1 MVLPLSLPGVFA
13 AVILTFVPAT
23 GDYVNAAV
31 LGGPGDQMV
40 GNIIQSKF
48 LTEANYPQAAALS
61 VILMLG
67 MLVLRADL
75 RPVAGHR
82 GRDAGRGSGDMSAV
96 TVDPQAPPQRAPHRS
111 GGGVAG

>member
-1 MVLPLSLPGVFA
+1 MPGVFA

-48 LTEANYPQAAALS
+48 LTEANYPQAAAL
-61 VILMLG
+61 
-67 MLVLRADL
+67 
-75 RPVAGHR
+75 
-82 GRDAGRGSGDMSAV
+82 
-96 TVDPQAPPQRAPHRS
+96 
-111 GGGVAG
+111 

>member
-1 MVLPLSLPGVFA
+1 MFA

-31 LGGPGDQMV
+31 LGGPGDQMM

-61 VILMLG
+61 VILMIG
-67 MLVLRADL
+67 MLVLALIYARLLGTEDESLTA
-75 RPVAGHR
+75 
-82 GRDAGRGSGDMSAV
+82 
-96 TVDPQAPPQRAPHRS
+96 
-111 GGGVAG
+111 GVAT

>member
-31 LGGPGDQMV
+31 LGGPGDQMI

-61 VILMLG
+61 VILMIG
-67 MLVLRADL
+67 MLVLALIYARLLGTEDESLTA
-75 RPVAGHR
+75 
-82 GRDAGRGSGDMSAV
+82 
-96 TVDPQAPPQRAPHRS
+96 
-111 GGGVAG
+111 GVAT

>member
-1 MVLPLSLPGVFA
+1 M
-13 AVILTFVPAT
+13 PAT

-67 MLVLRADL
+67 MLVLALIYARLLGTEDETLA
-75 RPVAGHR
+75 A
-82 GRDAGRGSGDMSAV
+82 
-96 TVDPQAPPQRAPHRS
+96 
-111 GGGVAG
+111 GVAT